1 MEDGVAME
9 TVDATLIK
17 NGNEKVTFTKNTK
30 AINNDEADA
39 KETTSQT
46 EEDGVSCRKRFVYK
60 HHFQYKNLNK

>member
-1 MEDGVAME
+1 MDDAVEME
-9 TVDATLIK
+9 TVDAATLIK

-46 EEDGVSCRKRFVYK
+46 EEDGVSC
-60 HHFQYKNLNK
+60 

>member
-1 MEDGVAME
+1 MDDGVAME
-9 TVDATLIK
+9 TVDATTLIK

-46 EEDGVSCRKRFVYK
+46 EKDGVSYLEFLVYK
-60 HHFQYKNLNK
+60 CYLQ